1 MTLIDY
7 WEILLIIT
15 ICSFIIKLLD
25 ETLGIGFGTTF
36 TPILL
41 IFIFNTSIIV
51 PSVLLSEVFA
61 GIAGMIFHAL
71 FKNVKLGKKQHF
83 RSKTQ
88 RQSKV
93 YSLPNN
99 EHLKSLNSKEIAT
112 INNNNN
118 VFKEGNDVEEGIIIE
133 DDNDIT
139 LDEDQEIEELKL
151 ENKSLKKKIKNL
163 TTDTKVISIL
173 SIVGILSTIVA
184 AVINVIFENNELFNF
199 IVKIYIGLMVIS
211 MGVLI
216 FLIKEK
222 KVKTSYKR
230 TVILGIFGG
239 FNKGISGGGY
249 TPITVIGQL
258 IIGREEKSALASTTF
273 AKTSI
278 SFVGIL
284 TYIIAHIAVSLNTDT
299 PITWEYLGLA
309 PFLIGGAVLA
319 APIGAFIIKKVQ
331 SKLLKSAIGTATILL
346 GTFTLIHEILIYTK
360 IWNIN
365 PILDITH
372 LFMN

>member
-61 GIAGMIFHAL
+61 GIAGIIFHAI
-71 FKNVKLGKKQHF
+71 FKNVKLGKKQYF
-83 RSKTQ
+83 RSKKQ

-112 INNNNN
+112 INTNNNIFN
-118 VFKEGNDVEEGIIIE
+118 EGNDVEEEIIIE

-139 LDEDQEIEELKL
+139 LYKDQEIEKLKL

-173 SIVGILSTIVA
+173 SIVGILSTIGA

-211 MGVLI
+211 MGILI
-216 FLIKEK
+216 FLIKKRE
-222 KVKTSYKR
+222 VKPSYKR

-284 TYIIAHIAVSLNTDT
+284 TYIITHIAVSLNADT

-331 SKLLKSAIGTATILL
+331 SKLLKNAIGTATILL
-346 GTFTLIHEILIYTK
+346 GTFTLLHEILIYTK

-372 LFMN
+372 LFVS